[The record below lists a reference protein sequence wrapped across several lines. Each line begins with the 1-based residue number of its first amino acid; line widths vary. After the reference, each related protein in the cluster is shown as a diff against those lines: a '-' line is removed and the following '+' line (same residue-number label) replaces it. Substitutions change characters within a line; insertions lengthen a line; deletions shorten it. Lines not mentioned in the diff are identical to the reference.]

1 MRGLPGQHA
10 VACAIL
16 LLLVSFGFSG
26 LSMAAE
32 PPAAPSAT
40 PPGYLQY
47 QEPAKATAGS
57 TVGTLAYV
65 LSLIVLFIGVIVL
78 AYLTSRFIAAKMG
91 GIGQSAGSSIHM
103 TLALGPNRNIHLVEM
118 AGRFFVVGATE
129 QSIQMLFEIDSPEQ
143 IETIRNTAQT
153 AAPSFEAALGSQIL
167 ALKQIR
173 ERFPTIFSPSG
184 RSPRNDENE
193 KR

>member
-1 MRGLPGQHA
+1 MIRGLSGQHR

-16 LLLVSFGFSG
+16 FLVLFGFSG

-32 PPAAPSAT
+32 TPSSPNAT
-40 PPGYLQY
+40 PGYLQY

-65 LSLIVLFIGVIVL
+65 LSLVVLFIGVIVL

-143 IETIRNTAQT
+143 IETIRNTAKTTTQ
-153 AAPSFEAALGSQIL
+153 SFEAALGSQIL

-173 ERFPTIFSPSG
+173 ERFPTVFPPTGSSG
-184 RSPRNDENE
+184 RNDDHE

>member
-1 MRGLPGQHA
+1 MLGSSKQLK

-16 LLLVSFGFSG
+16 WMVLLLFGFSG
-26 LSMAAE
+26 LTMATE
-32 PPAAPSAT
+32 T
-40 PPGYLQY
+40 PTTPGYLQY
-47 QEPAKATAGS
+47 QEPAKAAAGS
-57 TVGTLAYV
+57 TMGTLAYV
-65 LSLIVLFIGVIVL
+65 FSLIVLFIGVIAL
-78 AYLTSRFIAAKMG
+78 AYLTSRFLAAKMG

-129 QSIQMLFEIDSPEQ
+129 QSIQLLFEIDSPEQ
-143 IETIRNTAQT
+143 IEAIRSSAKTNQ
-153 AAPSFEAALGSQIL
+153 PSFEAALGSQIL

-173 ERFPTIFSPSG
+173 ERFPTVFSPPGS
-184 RSPRNDENE
+184 SSRNDENE

>member
-1 MRGLPGQHA
+1 MRGSSKQLK

-16 LLLVSFGFSG
+16 GMVLFLFGFSG
-26 LSMAAE
+26 LTMATE
-32 PPAAPSAT
+32 TPAT
-40 PPGYLQY
+40 PGYLQY
-47 QEPAKATAGS
+47 QEPAKAASGS
-57 TVGTLAYV
+57 TMGTLAYV
-65 LSLIVLFIGVIVL
+65 LSLIILFIGVIAL

-129 QSIQMLFEIDSPEQ
+129 HSIQMLFEIDSPEQ
-143 IETIRNTAQT
+143 IAKIRETTQ
-153 AAPSFEAALGSQIL
+153 AASPSFETALGGQIS

-173 ERFPTIFSPSG
+173 DRFPGMFSPPG
-184 RSPRNDENE
+184 GAQKNDDQE

>member
-1 MRGLPGQHA
+1 MRGSSKQLK

-16 LLLVSFGFSG
+16 GMVLFLFGFSG
-26 LSMAAE
+26 LTMATE
-32 PPAAPSAT
+32 TPAT
-40 PPGYLQY
+40 PGYLQY
-47 QEPAKATAGS
+47 QEPAKAASGS
-57 TVGTLAYV
+57 TMGTLAYV
-65 LSLIVLFIGVIVL
+65 LSLIILFIGVIAL

-129 QSIQMLFEIDSPEQ
+129 HSIQLLFELDSPEQ
-143 IETIRNTAQT
+143 IALIRDSANKGV
-153 AAPSFEAALGSQIL
+153 PSFETALSNQMS

-173 ERFPTIFSPSG
+173 DRFPGMFSHPDG
-184 RSPRNDENE
+184 AGKNTDQE

>member
-1 MRGLPGQHA
+1 MIRGVSGQHR

-16 LLLVSFGFSG
+16 FLVLFGFSG
-26 LSMAAE
+26 LSVAAE
-32 PPAAPSAT
+32 TPSAPNT
-40 PPGYLQY
+40 TPGYLQY

-65 LSLIVLFIGVIVL
+65 LSLVVLFIGVIVL

-143 IETIRNTAQT
+143 IEMIRNTAKT
-153 AAPSFEAALGSQIL
+153 APLSFEAALGSQIL

-173 ERFPTIFSPSG
+173 ERFPTVFSPSG
-184 RSPRNDENE
+184 SSGRNDDHE

>member
-1 MRGLPGQHA
+1 MRGLSRQLRVAGA
-10 VACAIL
+10 VLWMVLFL
-16 LLLVSFGFSG
+16 LTLSG
-26 LSMAAE
+26 LTLAKEA
-32 PPAAPSAT
+32 PAAPA
-40 PPGYLQY
+40 YLQY
-47 QEPAKATAGS
+47 QEPAKAGSGS
-57 TVGTLAYV
+57 TAATLAYV
-65 LSLIVLFIGVIVL
+65 VSLIILFIGVIAL

-129 QSIQMLFEIDSPEQ
+129 QSIQLLFEIDSPEQ
-143 IETIRNTAQT
+143 IEAIRNTAKPSQV
-153 AAPSFEAALGSQIL
+153 SFEAALGSQIL

-173 ERFPTIFSPSG
+173 ERFPTVFSSPGS
-184 RSPRNDENE
+184 SPRNDDHE

>member
-1 MRGLPGQHA
+1 MRGSSKQLK

-16 LLLVSFGFSG
+16 GMVLFLFGFSG
-26 LSMAAE
+26 LTMATE
-32 PPAAPSAT
+32 TPAT
-40 PPGYLQY
+40 PGYLQY
-47 QEPAKATAGS
+47 QEPAKAASGS
-57 TVGTLAYV
+57 TMGTLAYV
-65 LSLIVLFIGVIVL
+65 LSLIILFIGVIAL

-129 QSIQMLFEIDSPEQ
+129 QSIRLLFEVDSPEQ
-143 IETIRNTAQT
+143 IEAIRNSAKTSP
-153 AAPSFEAALGSQIL
+153 PSFDAALGSQIL

-173 ERFPTIFSPSG
+173 ERFPTVFSPPGS
-184 RSPRNDENE
+184 SPRNDENE

>member
-1 MRGLPGQHA
+1 MKRGFSKW
-10 VACAIL
+10 VFL
-16 LLLVSFGFSG
+16 LLLLLMFSSSYSI
-26 LSMAAE
+26 LAFAAE
-32 PPAAPSAT
+32 PAPAPVSQ
-40 PPGYLQY
+40 PGYLQY
-47 QEPAKATAGS
+47 QEPARAGGS
-57 TVGTLAYV
+57 TLGTMAYV
-65 LSLIVLFIGVIVL
+65 FSLVLLFLGVIVL
-78 AYLTSRFIAAKMG
+78 AYLVSRFIATKMG

-143 IETIRNTAQT
+143 IELIRDASSQ
-153 AAPSFEAALGSQIL
+153 AKPSFEQALGSQIS

-173 ERFPTIFSPSG
+173 ERFPTVFSPSG
-184 RSPRNDENE
+184 GSSRNDNDD

>member
-1 MRGLPGQHA
+1 MRGSSKQLK

-16 LLLVSFGFSG
+16 GMVLFLFGFSG
-26 LSMAAE
+26 LTMATE
-32 PPAAPSAT
+32 TPAT
-40 PPGYLQY
+40 PGYLQY
-47 QEPAKATAGS
+47 QEPAKAASGS
-57 TVGTLAYV
+57 TMGTLAYV
-65 LSLIVLFIGVIVL
+65 LSLIILFIGVIAL

-129 QSIQMLFEIDSPEQ
+129 QSIQLLFEVDSPEQ
-143 IETIRNTAQT
+143 IEAIRNSAKTSP
-153 AAPSFEAALGSQIL
+153 PSFEAALGSQIL

-173 ERFPTIFSPSG
+173 ERFPTVFSPPGS
-184 RSPRNDENE
+184 SPRNDENE
-193 KR
+193 KI

>member
-1 MRGLPGQHA
+1 
-10 VACAIL
+10 
-16 LLLVSFGFSG
+16 
-26 LSMAAE
+26 MATE
-32 PPAAPSAT
+32 TPAT
-40 PPGYLQY
+40 PGYLQY
-47 QEPAKATAGS
+47 QEQAKAASGS
-57 TVGTLAYV
+57 TMGTLAYV
-65 LSLIVLFIGVIVL
+65 LSLIILFIGVIAL

-129 QSIQMLFEIDSPEQ
+129 QSIQLLFEVDSPEQ
-143 IETIRNTAQT
+143 IEAIRNSAKTSP
-153 AAPSFEAALGSQIL
+153 PSFEAALGSQIL

-173 ERFPTIFSPSG
+173 ERFPTVFSPPGS
-184 RSPRNDENE
+184 SPRNDENE